1 MKTVSPG
8 KFLFITPLRGTQTY
22 ATEGNTIYSQSKV
35 LEKRESGSRR
45 SIGIVNVKTSG
56 FNQDGAIVIT
66 FQRTVMVCKRGQA
79 RVIPHVAM
87 K

>member
-1 MKTVSPG
+1 MKTVFTA
-8 KFLFITPLRGTQTY
+8 KFLFLTPLRSTQSY
-22 ATEGNTIYSQSKV
+22 ATQGNTIYPQSEV
-35 LEKRESGSRR
+35 LEKRESRSRP

-66 FQRTVMVCKRGQA
+66 LQRTVMVCQRGHA
-79 RVIPHVAM
+79 PVIPHVAM

>member
-1 MKTVSPG
+1 V
-8 KFLFITPLRGTQTY
+8 
-22 ATEGNTIYSQSKV
+22 TEGHTIYSQSKV
-35 LEKRESGSRR
+35 PEKRESRSRP

-66 FQRTVMVCKRGQA
+66 FQRIMMVSQRGQA
-79 RVIPHVAM
+79 PVIPHAAM

>member
-1 MKTVSPG
+1 MKTVSPA
-8 KFLFITPLRGTQTY
+8 KILFITPPRGTQTY

-35 LEKRESGSRR
+35 LEKRESRSRP

-66 FQRTVMVCKRGQA
+66 FQRTVMVCQRGQA
-79 RVIPHVAM
+79 PVIPHVAM

>member
-1 MKTVSPG
+1 LKTVSPA
-8 KFLFITPLRGTQTY
+8 KILFITPPRGTQTY
-22 ATEGNTIYSQSKV
+22 ATEGYTIHSQSEV
-35 LEKRESGSRR
+35 LEKRESRSRP

-66 FQRTVMVCKRGQA
+66 FQRTVMVCQRGHA
-79 RVIPHVAM
+79 PVIPHVAM